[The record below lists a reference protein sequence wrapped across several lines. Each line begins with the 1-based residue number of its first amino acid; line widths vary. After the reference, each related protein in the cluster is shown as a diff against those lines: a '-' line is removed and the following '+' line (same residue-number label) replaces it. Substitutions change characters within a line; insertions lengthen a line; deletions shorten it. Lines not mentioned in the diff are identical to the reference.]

1 MLNNRYYTGI
11 GSRKTPDSICLLMTK
26 IASLM
31 SKKGFILRSGG
42 ANGADSAFELGS
54 LKSDIFLPWKEFNG
68 SNSKYYCPTSHAY
81 DILESVLDP
90 KHYRALNYTTRH
102 LHARNVH
109 QVLGIDCTTPSEALI
124 CWTEGGK
131 EVGGTAT
138 AMKVAKRYNVKIY
151 NLADQKTYEYFKK
164 LTDRR

>member
-42 ANGADSAFELGS
+42 ATGADSAFELGS

-68 SNSKYYCPTSHAY
+68 SKSKYYCPTSHAY

-90 KHYRALNYTTRH
+90 KHYRALNYATRH
-102 LHARNVH
+102 LHA
-109 QVLGIDCTTPSEALI
+109 
-124 CWTEGGK
+124 
-131 EVGGTAT
+131 
-138 AMKVAKRYNVKIY
+138 
-151 NLADQKTYEYFKK
+151 
-164 LTDRR
+164 